1 MVGKGYEV
9 SVFDVAPNVPDGQ
22 VEREKIPVE
31 SLHFRSGSVSCRLNK
46 ACGCQLLL
54 ISCSSTAP
62 MAAPDAS
69 TVIAVTADGTTSLL
83 LPTPLRYSRRK
94 LKLFLPR
101 LALWDYRPIEIAFL
115 GSGGHIAMVRVG
127 HSDEL

>member
-9 SVFDVAPNVPDGQ
+9 SVFDVAPNVPDKQ
-22 VEREKIPVE
+22 VEREMLPVE
-31 SLHFRSGSVSCRLNK
+31 CAALPFG
-46 ACGCQLLL
+46 
-54 ISCSSTAP
+54 ISP
-62 MAAPDAS
+62 MAVPDAS
-69 TVIAVTADGTTSLL
+69 TVIAVSALGCGCYNIVL

-101 LALWDYRPIEIAFL
+101 LALWDCRPMDCIEIAFL
-115 GSGGHIAMVRVG
+115 GGGGHTAMVRVG